1 MKRKLFAGLMT
12 LFGAGVA
19 LIGALF
25 VWIATL
31 GESPVRLWKTEHTYY
46 QFAPHASPWTW
57 PIGAVIVVFGLV
69 LVVGSLR
76 LWIKRS

>member
-12 LFGAGVA
+12 LLGAGVA

-25 VWIATL
+25 VWVATL
-31 GESPVRLWKTEHTYY
+31 GESPVRLWRTEHSYY
-46 QFAPHASPWTW
+46 QLVPHASPWTW
-57 PIGAVIVVFGLV
+57 PIGAVSVVVGLV

-76 LWIKRS
+76 LWTKGS